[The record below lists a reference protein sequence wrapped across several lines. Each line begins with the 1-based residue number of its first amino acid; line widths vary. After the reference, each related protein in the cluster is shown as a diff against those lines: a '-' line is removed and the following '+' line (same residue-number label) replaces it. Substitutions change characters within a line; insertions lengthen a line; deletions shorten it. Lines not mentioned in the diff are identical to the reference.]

1 LIHNGFNKESYS
13 KGKKV
18 MPSYAWVMCDGS
30 FFSRNNRGGSDSK
43 FISSEN
49 MYKKEERMYK
59 KKAYPKKLQSI

>member
-1 LIHNGFNKESYS
+1 
-13 KGKKV
+13 

-30 FFSRNNRGGSDSK
+30 CFSRNNRGGSDSK

-59 KKAYPKKLQSI
+59 KKAYPKKTTEHLARQ